1 MHRAPEPRPAFWD
14 RIGALVSGPRSW
26 VLALVVAAIG
36 GALLGLIPQTGADQQ
51 SPVVLPPTAE
61 SARVAELL
69 KQFPGG
75 DNAPVLLVIT
85 RSDGSVLSPTDL
97 ASAQQARDR
106 MAGLSGVAP
115 GPPIPLLPAADGK
128 AALAPLALTSDL
140 TGFELSDTV
149 TALRDAARD
158 GLPDGV
164 VANVTG
170 GPAFGADIA
179 NSFSGANVTLLAVTG
194 GVVALLL
201 IVTYRSPVL
210 WLVPLLVIAFAD
222 RIAAVVGAA
231 VAEAVGLGGDGSTSG
246 ITSVLVFGA
255 GTNYALLLISRYR
268 EELRRTEPPGR
279 RQSATEPPGRRQSAA
294 ADHRE
299 ALQTAVRWAGPA
311 IVASNATVVLA
322 LLTLLLAKSP
332 TTRSL
337 GVGAASGL
345 VVAAIFVLLVLPPLL
360 ALFGPKLFWPFI
372 PRADGADLTTTGA
385 WHRVADWVSGHAG
398 RVATASIVG
407 LAVLATGIIG
417 TPIGLSLIDQFRVKA
432 DSVTGFQNLADHFP
446 SGQTDPTRVIAPTEN
461 ADAVAAAIQATPGV
475 ASVQPAGVSETGLT
489 QWQVVLDAGPATPEA
504 FTTVDALRDSV
515 RKADP
520 QGLVG
525 GTDAQALDTKRTAVR
540 DQKVIIPAI
549 LIVVLAVLYLL
560 LRAALAPLVL
570 IGVTALSTLAAL
582 GLGSWVS
589 IHLLGFPALDNTT
602 PLFSFLF
609 LVALGVDYTI
619 FLVTRAKE
627 ETPMWGTRGGI
638 VRAVSATG
646 AVITSAGLVLA
657 AVFCVLGVLPLIA
670 LTQLGIIV
678 GLGILLDTFVVRT
691 VVIPALFTLIGPRIW
706 WPAFRPDDIERTDEL
721 PALRGAGRHARGDD
735 AGAPRRDVRTI
746 PTAPGRAR

>member
-1 MHRAPEPRPAFWD
+1 MHRAPEPRPALWE
-14 RIGALVSGPRSW
+14 RIGALVSGRRSW
-26 VLALVVAAIG
+26 VLALVVTAIG

-75 DNAPVLLVIT
+75 DTAPVLLVIT
-85 RSDGSVLSPTDL
+85 RSDGSELSPEDL
-97 ASAQQARDR
+97 AAAQQARDR
-106 MAGLSGVAP
+106 MSGLSGVAP
-115 GPPIPLLPAADGK
+115 APPIPLLPATDGK
-128 AALAPLALTSDL
+128 AALAPLALKSDL
-140 TGFELSDTV
+140 TGFDLSDTV
-149 TALRDAARD
+149 KALRDAARA

-201 IVTYRSPVL
+201 IATYRSPVL

-222 RIAAVVGAA
+222 RIAAVIGAA
-231 VAEAVGLGGDGSTSG
+231 VAEATGLGGDGSTSG

-268 EELRRTEPPGR
+268 EELRHT
-279 RQSATEPPGRRQSAA
+279 SN
-294 ADHRE
+294 HHE

-322 LLTLLLAKSP
+322 LLTLLLAQSP

-337 GVGAASGL
+337 GVQAASGL
-345 VVAAIFVLLVLPPLL
+345 VVAAIFVLFVLPPLL
-360 ALFGPKLFWPFI
+360 GLFGPKLFWPFI
-372 PRADGADLTTTGA
+372 PRAGGEDLTTTGP

-398 RVATASIVG
+398 RVAAASILV

-432 DSVTGFQNLADHFP
+432 DSVTGFQTLAEHFP
-446 SGQTDPTRVIAPTEN
+446 SGQTDPTRVIARTETT
-461 ADAVAAAIQATPGV
+461 DAMTAAIASTPGV
-475 ASVQPAGVSETGLT
+475 ASVQPAGVSDTGLT
-489 QWQVVLDAGPATPEA
+489 QWQVVLNAAPATSEA
-504 FTTVDALRDSV
+504 FTTVDTLRDSL
-515 RKADP
+515 RKVDP
-520 QGLVG
+520 EALVG

-549 LIVVLAVLYLL
+549 LLVVLAVLYLL

-570 IGVTALSTLAAL
+570 IGATALSTLAAL
-582 GLGSWVS
+582 GMGSWVS

-602 PLFSFLF
+602 PLFAFLF

-670 LTQLGIIV
+670 LTQLGIIL

-706 WPAFRPDDIERTDEL
+706 WPAFGSDDIERTDEL
-721 PALRGAGRHARGDD
+721 PVLRPGRGDGG
-735 AGAPRRDVRTI
+735 GAPRHGDQTSLPV
-746 PTAPGRAR
+746 PGRAH